1 MNSRR
6 LKKIMAFSLLA
17 AAPIAAAIAQPDSP
31 PITPDTGW
39 VEACQK
45 SVNNK
50 IKGEHYDADKV
61 TFKYDGMTLS
71 KLSDTENK
79 VTGAG
84 EYIKSDGHWRT
95 FNYECIFNGATNAV
109 QSSSYF
115 KASAYTEPEPQAV
128 IAEATCDLFDKK
140 SGRNHYQGGCTVSVM
155 DEESGNEYQVALGD
169 GEQYIFVNAGAIYN
183 VKTPEGWSKY
193 NAILTTDA
201 NRRIFYWDK
210 WVLTIDGGLPTH
222 GVY

>member
-1 MNSRR
+1 MNAHR
-6 LKKIMAFSLLA
+6 LKKFLVFSLLA

-45 SVNNK
+45 SVSNK

-71 KLSDTENK
+71 KLTDTKNK
-79 VTGAG
+79 LTGTG
-84 EYIKSDGHWRT
+84 DYIKSDGHWRT
-95 FNYECIFNGATNAV
+95 FNYECVYNGAANAV
-109 QSSSYF
+109 ESASYF
-115 KASAYTEPEPQAV
+115 KASAASEPEPQAV
-128 IAEATCDLFDKK
+128 VSQASCNLFDKK
-140 SGRNHYQGGCTVSVM
+140 SGNAHYDGGCELSVL
-155 DEESGNEYQVALGD
+155 DQESGNEYQVTLGN
-169 GEQYIFVNAGAIYN
+169 GEQYILVNEGAIYN

-193 NAILTTDA
+193 NAVLTTDGD
-201 NRRIFYWDK
+201 RRIFYWDK
-210 WVLTIDGGLPTH
+210 WVLTVVGGLPTH